1 MGDILLKI
9 MGALDILA
17 GILIMVA
24 FNAGIFAIIFGI
36 IMIIKGGISL
46 VG

>member
-1 MGDILLKI
+1 MSDLLLRI

-24 FNAGIFAIIFGI
+24 FHASTLSLIFGI
-36 IMIIKGGISL
+36 IMILKGGISL
-46 VG
+46 AG